1 MSICK
6 LTSQCLDCD
15 LAGLRCGIQGTVQG
29 EILSQIHNMKEVED
43 DRVTDLELYRKDY
56 QSCETVDLAE
66 NKFTHEA
73 LRYILPY
80 CLQFSGLEVL
90 KLYKNDI
97 GDAGADLLAD
107 FCERS
112 PALRQLHLSH
122 NRIKA
127 HGAVVIIHAAERSRK
142 AACTPLWLRL
152 ERNAVEHAG
161 DIADALQQRLS
172 VSKCNRGYCIHQC
185 KVHLPFFLL
194 QFDMPSGALNEVHA
208 KQEPDSWLEQIPKRP
223 RLEKSETPE
232 TGISESESS
241 DWIPLPP
248 PPLLTPSADLDS
260 TKVRLFNRHI
270 GHLSLGQ
277 GIQDALLPQQP
288 QPLPPPALRPP
299 RPTSA
304 AGAAFAASTVRN
316 VLSNPGRRSNRK
328 QPEEKAEFPPKPA
341 LPVELESPRVKPTC
355 WTGHRTAGPEPEAS
369 PKLAVN
375 LVSRQVVQSRKTG
388 VCEQA
393 SVAMKAKVDEL
404 KAWQQ
409 YLEARERFMSL
420 CEEIPSP
427 ASEEEDIK
435 EAQVLLAVEV
445 DVHSSGTVENHERS
459 HFVRRERR
467 FECSKRVVVTECPAS
482 VDGQSVCES
491 AKVLKGSAT
500 HSPCV
505 WTPADPKKNTPDVC
519 ALDTRD
525 PCYDQNFYD
534 PGRGPG
540 D

>member
-1 MSICK
+1 MVRHEPLVS
-6 LTSQCLDCD
+6 LDSWR
-15 LAGLRCGIQGTVQG
+15 GVLRCQHHLQ
-29 EILSQIHNMKEVED
+29 D

-66 NKFTHEA
+66 NKFTHVA

-112 PALRQLHLSH
+112 PALRELHLSH

-152 ERNAVEHAG
+152 ERNAVEHAS

-172 VSKCNRGYCIHQC
+172 VCLRCDRRVCNRGFCIHHC

-194 QFDMPSGALNEVHA
+194 QFDMPGGALNEVHT

-223 RLEKSETPE
+223 RLEKSDTPE

-241 DWIPLPP
+241 DWIPPP
-248 PPLLTPSADLDS
+248 PPLPGTSSPDLDS

-277 GIQDALLPQQP
+277 GIQDALLPQQL

-304 AGAAFAASTVRN
+304 AGAAFAANTVRN

-341 LPVELESPRVKPTC
+341 PAAPEAESPRVKPSC
-355 WTGHRTAGPEPEAS
+355 AVPGHRTAGPDPEAS

-388 VCEQA
+388 AHEQA

-404 KAWQQ
+404 KAWQH

-420 CEEIPSP
+420 CEEIPTPCSD
-427 ASEEEDIK
+427 EEETK
-435 EAQVLLAVEV
+435 EGEGREV
-445 DVHSSGTVENHERS
+445 HW
-459 HFVRRERR
+459 
-467 FECSKRVVVTECPAS
+467 
-482 VDGQSVCES
+482 QS
-491 AKVLKGSAT
+491 T
-500 HSPCV
+500 
-505 WTPADPKKNTPDVC
+505 
-519 ALDTRD
+519 
-525 PCYDQNFYD
+525 
-534 PGRGPG
+534 
-540 D
+540 